1 MPNLTSVEKE
11 FSDLTK
17 RRGFLPSLIDKDI
30 SDSWKRCISTGLN
43 PLKNPKRTILTS
55 KELEELK
62 EKGYKKIIDKVNR
75 RKYSDTQL
83 TSKF

>member
-30 SDSWKRCISTGLN
+30 SDSWKRCISTGLD
-43 PLKNPKRTILTS
+43 PLKTQREQFLLPENLKNLKKKMNIL
-55 KELEELK
+55 E
-62 EKGYKKIIDKVNR
+62 D
-75 RKYSDTQL
+75 
-83 TSKF
+83 